1 MQTQN
6 LYSYSHCYGRYIS
19 PAGGDYEGFLDGFT
33 YPVDV
38 AFGKQ
43 GTLYVLNRGK
53 GLQRVTILTADEE
66 KPLGNFGR
74 SGQDDGQMTWP
85 SSIALDSDG
94 NVYVSDDAL
103 HRISIFDSQG
113 NFLDKW
119 GVQGKADGELD
130 RPSSIAFDSDD
141 NLLVADGMNHRIQR
155 FTKDGNHLGGWG
167 GPGQGSGQFNIPWGI
182 SVDADGNVYVA
193 DWRNDRVQKF
203 DADGNHVA
211 GLGVSGQA
219 EGEFRRPSGVAVD
232 RDGNICVADWGNERV
247 QVLGPD
253 GGHLLT
259 LWGDGTT
266 LSRWAMDY
274 VLSSEGYLEQREKA
288 DWSPV
293 LNLSPDDDVYREHA
307 SGLERRFWGPTSVRI
322 DDEGSMYVVESS
334 RHRIQVYCRSE

>member
-182 SVDADGNVYVA
+182 SVDADGNVYVLTGETTVSRSSMPMA
-193 DWRNDRVQKF
+193 TMWLDWASPAKPK
-203 DADGNHVA
+203 GSSA
-211 GLGVSGQA
+211 GRPELRSTGTATSAWPTGVTSGC
-219 EGEFRRPSGVAVD
+219 R
-232 RDGNICVADWGNERV
+232 C
-247 QVLGPD
+247 
-253 GGHLLT
+253 
-259 LWGDGTT
+259 
-266 LSRWAMDY
+266 
-274 VLSSEGYLEQREKA
+274 
-288 DWSPV
+288 
-293 LNLSPDDDVYREHA
+293 
-307 SGLERRFWGPTSVRI
+307 WGPTGDI
-322 DDEGSMYVVESS
+322 
-334 RHRIQVYCRSE
+334 C

>member
-1 MQTQN
+1 MEAQN
-6 LYSYSHCYGRYIS
+6 LYRYSHCYGRYIA

-38 AFGKQ
+38 AFGQ
-43 GTLYVLNRGK
+43 RGTLYVLNRGR
-53 GLQRVTILTADEE
+53 GLQRVTILTAEE
-66 KPLGNFGR
+66 EPLGNFGR
-74 SGQDDGQMTWP
+74 FGQDDGQMTWP
-85 SSIALDSDG
+85 SSIALDREG

-113 NFLDKW
+113 NFLNKW
-119 GVQGKADGELD
+119 GVQGNAEGELD
-130 RPSSIAFDSDD
+130 RPSSIAFDRDD

-155 FTKDGNHLGGWG
+155 FTKDGSHLGGWG
-167 GPGQGSGQFNIPWGI
+167 GQGQGSGQFNIPWGI
-182 SVDADGNVYVA
+182 SLDAEGNVYVA
-193 DWRNDRVQKF
+193 DWRNDRIQKF

-211 GLGVSGQA
+211 GLGVSGQG

-293 LNLSPDDDVYREHA
+293 LELSPDDDVYREHA
-307 SGLERRFWGPTSVRI
+307 SGLERHFWGPTSVRI
-322 DDEGSMYVVESS
+322 DDEGNMYVVESS
-334 RHRIQVYCRSE
+334 RHRIQVYRRSE